1 MEVDFQE
8 GLTVIT
14 GETGAGKSVLLG
26 ALSLLLG
33 KRADLSQVRGKEKK
47 CVIEGIFSVAKYELQ
62 SLFTELDLDYE
73 EPTILRREILPSG
86 KSRAFVNDS
95 PVNLQQIQQLGEF
108 LVDIHSQ
115 FDTRH
120 LASEAYQLEVVDA
133 LAENNSRL
141 AAYTESLNELKRL
154 KQQLKEELAAQQE
167 AEKEAD
173 YNQFLW
179 EELQQA
185 NLAKINQ
192 EDLEATFDQL
202 NNAESIQQSLSEAIQ
217 LLSSEE
223 VGSYDTLSQARSVV
237 GGMKNFGKVYEAIW
251 ERFNS
256 LVIEVEDVLQEVEQ
270 LSEKVEMD
278 PAALSQVQS
287 TLENLY
293 RLQKKHQVDSVAG
306 LLAIE
311 KAIDEKLKRQLDL
324 DDSITQL
331 RKRITALETEVQ
343 AMASEIREHRLQVL
357 PTLKNK
363 LEDYLKEL
371 GLHYATFEFILTE
384 AKDFREH
391 GKDMLELRFSANKGI
406 APDSLQKTASGGEM
420 SRIMLSVKA
429 LLALHKNLP
438 TIIFDEIDTGVSGE
452 IAHKMATIMA
462 VMGEKVQLICIT
474 HLPQIAAR
482 GLHHKKVFKVN
493 ETDKTFTNITTLNAE
508 ERIAE
513 IAQMIGGGT
522 VGDSAIAHAKELL
535 N

>member
-1 MEVDFQE
+1 
-8 GLTVIT
+8 
-14 GETGAGKSVLLG
+14 
-26 ALSLLLG
+26 
-33 KRADLSQVRGKEKK
+33 
-47 CVIEGIFSVAKYELQ
+47 
-62 SLFTELDLDYE
+62 
-73 EPTILRREILPSG
+73 
-86 KSRAFVNDS
+86 
-95 PVNLQQIQQLGEF
+95 
-108 LVDIHSQ
+108 
-115 FDTRH
+115 
-120 LASEAYQLEVVDA
+120 
-133 LAENNSRL
+133 
-141 AAYTESLNELKRL
+141 SLNELKRL

-311 KAIDEKLKRQLDL
+311 KAIDEKLK
-324 DDSITQL
+324 
-331 RKRITALETEVQ
+331 
-343 AMASEIREHRLQVL
+343 
-357 PTLKNK
+357 
-363 LEDYLKEL
+363 
-371 GLHYATFEFILTE
+371 
-384 AKDFREH
+384 
-391 GKDMLELRFSANKGI
+391 
-406 APDSLQKTASGGEM
+406 
-420 SRIMLSVKA
+420 
-429 LLALHKNLP
+429 
-438 TIIFDEIDTGVSGE
+438 
-452 IAHKMATIMA
+452 
-462 VMGEKVQLICIT
+462 
-474 HLPQIAAR
+474 
-482 GLHHKKVFKVN
+482 
-493 ETDKTFTNITTLNAE
+493 
-508 ERIAE
+508 
-513 IAQMIGGGT
+513 
-522 VGDSAIAHAKELL
+522 
-535 N
+535 